1 MLSRVADAM
10 FWMSRYL
17 ERAECIARLLDIGFH
32 LDLDLTGV
40 AGGTSELHW
49 SSLLAI
55 LQTAVPAKP
64 AREASPVSEIIRWLT
79 FDLDNPNSIMCC
91 INRARNNARS
101 IRGSISPR
109 MWRELNK
116 LYLQLRDP
124 EFTQQA
130 YDSPYDL
137 YQAVQVGSHLFQG
150 VCDATLTRDEGWQF
164 IQLGKY
170 MERGDKTL
178 RILNIKS
185 QLLQDITDPSDMPL
199 AHLHWAAVL
208 RSCLAYEA
216 FQRLYISRVDPAH
229 VVEFLL
235 LQPRFPRSVRFS
247 LEQAARALTQIQGV
261 HAESGDSEADRIL
274 GRVLSEL
281 RYCDLDRVRANGL
294 SQFLEMILARCH
306 EVGLAIQGQYS
317 LR

>member
-17 ERAECIARLLDIGFH
+17 ERAESIARLLDVGFH
-32 LDLDLTGV
+32 LELDLTGV
-40 AGGTSELHW
+40 AGGPSEMHW

-55 LQTAVPAKP
+55 LQTAVPSNLSHK
-64 AREASPVSEIIRWLT
+64 ASPVPEIIRWLT
-79 FDLDNPNSIMCC
+79 FDLENSNSILCC
-91 INRARNNARS
+91 VNRARNNARS

-170 MERGDKTL
+170 LERGDKTL

-185 QLLQDITDPSDMPL
+185 QLLQDISDPSDLPL
-199 AHLHWAAVL
+199 AHLHWAGVL

-216 FQRLYISRVDPAH
+216 FQRIYISRVDPAN
-229 VVEFLL
+229 VIEFLL
-235 LQPRFPRSVRFS
+235 LQARFPRSVRFS
-247 LEQAARALTQIQGV
+247 LEQASRALTQIEGV
-261 HAESGDSEADRIL
+261 SSESGSSEADRIL

-281 RYCDLDRVRANGL
+281 RYCDLDRVRATGL
-294 SQFLEMILARCH
+294 AQFLEMILARCH
-306 EVGLAIQGQYS
+306 EVGQAIQGQYS